1 MLKQECV
8 EAVNNAHGLM
18 GPPAEPLHCEAFP
31 LERPPHMYRSGS
43 LPMPKERMAAGGR
56 ACSAAVTCD
65 TASCGSR
72 TCTGE
77 GAAVSSVFMS

>member
-1 MLKQECV
+1 MFGSQDRCSSPETR
-8 EAVNNAHGLM
+8 
-18 GPPAEPLHCEAFP
+18 GPTAEPSPPSELHSS
-31 LERPPHMYRSGS
+31 PHMFRSGS
-43 LPMPKERMAAGGR
+43 LPIPKERMAAEGR

-77 GAAVSSVFMS
+77 GAAVSSVLMSK